1 MKIQRTFCFAATVLI
16 TQLAVA
22 KTALLG
28 QLAQVEQLGIAVLI
42 TRRNARVQRR
52 ALHSSSS
59 TPSSMRSSSTR
70 RRCRFKR

>member
-28 QLAQVEQLGIAVLI
+28 QLAQVEQY
-42 TRRNARVQRR
+42 RR
-52 ALHSSSS
+52 ANG
-59 TPSSMRSSSTR
+59 PAPAA
-70 RRCRFKR
+70 